1 MYESPIE
8 MIYTDIQT
16 QIKEETDKCIY
27 EAMQQCGIHVDK
39 DELIKALQYDRRQ
52 YERGYLD
59 GYADGMRDKQ

>member
-1 MYESPIE
+1 MYQSPIE
-8 MIYTDIQT
+8 VIYTDIQT
-16 QIKEETDKCIY
+16 QIKEEADKRIY
-27 EAMQQCGIHVDK
+27 EAVQQCDIHVDK

>member
-1 MYESPIE
+1 MYQSPIE

-16 QIKEETDKCIY
+16 QIKEEADKRIY
-27 EAMQQCGIHVDK
+27 EIMQQCGIHVDK

>member
-8 MIYTDIQT
+8 MIYGDIQT
-16 QIKEETDKCIY
+16 QIKEEADKSIY
-27 EAMQQCGIHVDK
+27 ESVQQCGIHVDK

-59 GYADGMRDKQ
+59 GYADGMRDKE

>member
-1 MYESPIE
+1 MYQSPIE

-16 QIKEETDKCIY
+16 QIKEEADKSIY
-27 EAMQQCGIHVDK
+27 EAVQQCEIHVDK

>member
-1 MYESPIE
+1 MYESPVHLVLQDVQNQIDQEIE
-8 MIYTDIQT
+8 QT
-16 QIKEETDKCIY
+16 VITAVRKFGVD
-27 EAMQQCGIHVDK
+27 VDK